1 MKRNLGAIPAVYPMP
16 VLIIA
21 AYGEDGK
28 IELMNAAWGT
38 ACEMDKLAL
47 FISKGHKT
55 TQSILKTGAF
65 SVSIADREHMA
76 AADYVGIATGNK
88 TPDKFARTGLTASKS
103 AFVNAPVFEEFPVV
117 MECTLDRTI
126 DEDGMFCVIGKIVN
140 AAAEERTLGEDG
152 NVDPEKLD
160 AILFDTFRRG
170 YHVIGT
176 RVGKAWNAGK
186 PLIGD

>member
-38 ACEMDKLAL
+38 ACEVDKLAL

-103 AFVNAPVFEEFPVV
+103 AFVNSRHRRRNSHNLQ
-117 MECTLDRTI
+117 TLTI
-126 DEDGMFCVIGKIVN
+126 IKCFLFKGCYSIRKI
-140 AAAEERTLGEDG
+140 
-152 NVDPEKLD
+152 
-160 AILFDTFRRG
+160 
-170 YHVIGT
+170 
-176 RVGKAWNAGK
+176 
-186 PLIGD
+186 